1 MGNGNGLQ
9 AYFHSSQL
17 PPSTSNAKIS
27 MTRDHSPDISY
38 LDISTGG
45 DSDTDDDGDSI
56 KISLMFKYLVLFSD
70 SLYTI

>member
-1 MGNGNGLQ
+1 
-9 AYFHSSQL
+9 
-17 PPSTSNAKIS
+17 